1 MKFARSIILDVVNKT
16 LLVFEALTGLIFYPI
31 QFPCYCRPMEIA
43 PNAGKN
49 LTILID
55 GISYA
60 RYPVRTHVVTAE
72 DTMEKILDQY
82 VRALIVPGDML
93 FISERI
99 CAISQGRAF
108 PIADM
113 HPSWLARMLSKYVL
127 KTKHGIG
134 IGSPWTMELAIR
146 EAGAFRVLFA
156 AACSALTKPFGI
168 KGVFYHV
175 VGNNINAI
183 DGPCENTLPPYN
195 GYAKLGPK
203 NPNKLAAKL
212 SQHIGAPVVIID
224 ANDLGVNILGQSAG
238 TPSAE
243 TCKALFKDNPLGQ
256 SREQTP
262 IALIRKA
269 A

>member
-1 MKFARSIILDVVNKT
+1 
-16 LLVFEALTGLIFYPI
+16 
-31 QFPCYCRPMEIA
+31 MEIT

-49 LTILID
+49 LNIIVN

-60 RYPVRTHVVTAE
+60 RYPIRTHVVTVG

-82 VRALIVPGDML
+82 VRSLVMPGDML

-99 CAISQGRAF
+99 CAITQGRAF
-108 PIADM
+108 PISEL

-156 AACSALTKPFGI
+156 AACSAITKPFGW

-203 NPNKLAAKL
+203 DPKKLAQKL
-212 SQHIGAPVVIID
+212 SDHIGIPVVIID
-224 ANDLGVNILGQSAG
+224 ANDLGVNILGQSVG
-238 TPSAE
+238 TPDE
-243 TCKALFKDNPLGQ
+243 VTCKALFKDNPLGQ

-262 IALIRKA
+262 ISIIRRV
-269 A
+269 

>member
-1 MKFARSIILDVVNKT
+1 MK
-16 LLVFEALTGLIFYPI
+16 LT
-31 QFPCYCRPMEIA
+31 

-49 LTILID
+49 LNIVVD
-55 GISYA
+55 GVSYS
-60 RYPVRTHVVTAE
+60 RFPIRTHVVTAG
-72 DTMEKILDQY
+72 DTMEAILDQY
-82 VRALIVPGDML
+82 VRQHVMPGDML

-99 CAISQGRAF
+99 CAITQGRAF

-113 HPSWLARMLSKYVL
+113 KPSWLARFLSKYVL

-156 AACSALTKPFGI
+156 AACSAITKPFGI

-203 NPNKLAAKL
+203 DPEKLAEKLAK
-212 SQHIGAPVVIID
+212 HIGVPVVIID
-224 ANDLGVNILGQSAG
+224 ANDLGRNVLGRSTGA
-238 TPSAE
+238 PSE
-243 TCKALFKDNPLGQ
+243 SVCRTLFADNPLGQ

-262 IALIRKA
+262 IALVRA
-269 A
+269 TP

>member
-1 MKFARSIILDVVNKT
+1 
-16 LLVFEALTGLIFYPI
+16 
-31 QFPCYCRPMEIA
+31 MEIS

-49 LTILID
+49 LEIIVD

-60 RYPVRTHVVTAE
+60 RYPIRTHVVTVE

-82 VRALIVPGDML
+82 VRSLIIPGDML

-108 PIADM
+108 PIAEM
-113 HPSWLARMLSKYVL
+113 KPSWLARMLSKYVL

-134 IGSPWTMELAIR
+134 IGSPYTMELAIR
-146 EAGAFRVLFA
+146 EAGTFRILFA
-156 AACSALTKPFGI
+156 AACSAITKPFGLR
-168 KGVFYHV
+168 GVFYHV

-183 DGPCENTLPPYN
+183 DGPCDNTLPPYN

-203 NPNKLAAKL
+203 DPEKLAQKL
-212 SQHIGAPVVIID
+212 SGHIGIPVVIID
-224 ANDLGVNILGQSAG
+224 ANDLGVNILGQSTG
-238 TPSAE
+238 TPAVE
-243 TCKALFKDNPLGQ
+243 TCKSIFKDNPLGQ

-269 A
+269 V